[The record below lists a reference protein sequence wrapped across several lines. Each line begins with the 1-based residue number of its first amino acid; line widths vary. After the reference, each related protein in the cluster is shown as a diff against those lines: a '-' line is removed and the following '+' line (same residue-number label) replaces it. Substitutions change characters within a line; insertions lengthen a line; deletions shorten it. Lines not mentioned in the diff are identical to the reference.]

1 MNFIRSFSLIK
12 QKTQNNTNFLLRNI
26 IFTILLTL
34 GLSKLQPSFKDT
46 FLVKASLDFRVV
58 CKWNGYIF
66 KVSLFDTKC
75 VMTFLHKEVT
85 SIAISKK
92 FTFLYLYAHNEII
105 IQCNFRTEL

>member
-1 MNFIRSFSLIK
+1 ME
-12 QKTQNNTNFLLRNI
+12 NN
-26 IFTILLTL
+26 IFTIILTL

-46 FLVKASLDFRVV
+46 FLVKASLDFKVV
-58 CKWNGYIF
+58 CKWNGHFF

-92 FTFLYLYAHNEII
+92 FAFFYLYAHNEII
-105 IQCNFRTEL
+105 IQCNFRTLLE